1 MLAATIA
8 GVAWRHLSLGLPWF
22 AFKYGGSVLWAVA
35 LYWLMVVL
43 FPRLSSPAV
52 TVLALLVAAALEF
65 SRLVHVFP
73 ALDAFRLTL
82 PGRLLLGR
90 FFSFRNIAAYWFAI
104 ALTAFADDR
113 WLTLRSAVNGKE

>member
-22 AFKYGGSVLWAVA
+22 AYKYGGSVLWAVA

-43 FPRLSSPAV
+43 LPRLSSPAV

-90 FFSFRNIAAYWFAI
+90 FFSFKNIAAYWFAI
-104 ALTAFADDR
+104 ALTAFVDDR
-113 WLTLRSAVNGKE
+113 WLTRSAALNSKE